1 MDDVLLFFAAFKSF
15 EKSRE
20 VANAIVAS
28 FFNHGCLLFFPSDKM
43 LLVLFVSG
51 MILRI
56 VVNYITL
63 LYIFYTRSQMFIKKL
78 LY

>member
-28 FFNHGCLLFFPSDKM
+28 FFNHECLSFFPFGKR
-43 LLVLFVSG
+43 LLVLLVSG
-51 MILRI
+51 MVLII
-56 VVNYITL
+56 VVNVMVYII
-63 LYIFYTRSQMFIKKL
+63 YFF
-78 LY
+78 